1 MATRV
6 GTGARLH
13 FGFLNL
19 SLAHER
25 LYGGLGVA
33 LDEPRTVLRV
43 ERADGIDA
51 PDEET
56 AAYARR
62 AAAHLDVPGAR
73 IEVSSAIPRHAGL
86 GSGTQLALSV
96 YAGLARAYDLTPA
109 PREAAPALDRGG
121 RSGVGVC
128 TFEAG
133 GFVVDAG
140 HPTERFTTDR
150 PPRGQWTVPGTV
162 ARHDVP
168 EGWRFVLATPDVGPG
183 RSGDEED
190 ASMRAVV
197 SQAEPEIAGEVGTVV
212 LHRLLPALLSA
223 DLPAFGAA
231 VAELGRLNG
240 AWYAVEQG
248 GLYRPPIGSVVDEL
262 SDSAAVEGVG
272 QSSWG
277 PTVWAVTDAGRTET
291 AESAARDAMD
301 AAGLEG
307 AVRVVA
313 PRNGGAT
320 VEVEP
325 EE

>member
-6 GTGARLH
+6 STGARLH

-43 ERADGIDA
+43 ERARDVDA

-56 AAYARR
+56 AEYAHR

-73 IEVSSAIPRHAGL
+73 IEVESAIPRHAGL
-86 GSGTQLALSV
+86 GSGTQLALAV
-96 YAGLARAYDLTPA
+96 YAGLATAYDLTPD
-109 PREAAPALDRGG
+109 PRGAAPALDRGG
-121 RSGVGVC
+121 RSGVGVG
-128 TFEAG
+128 TFESG

-150 PPRGQWTVPGTV
+150 PPRGQWTVPETA

-212 LHRLLPALLSA
+212 LHRLLPALVSA
-223 DLPAFGAA
+223 DLPAFGSAA
-231 VAELGRLNG
+231 AELGRLNG

-248 GLYRPPIGSVVDEL
+248 GLYRPPIGDVVDEL
-262 SDSAAVEGVG
+262 SDSPAVEGVG

-277 PTVWAVTDAGRTET
+277 PTVWAVTDAER
-291 AESAARDAMD
+291 AEAADLAARDALD
-301 AAGLEG
+301 AAGIEG
-307 AVRVVA
+307 DVRVVG
-313 PRNGGAT
+313 PRNEGAT
-320 VEVEP
+320 VVAESAE
-325 EE
+325 